1 MSTFILL
8 NNDEFNNHPDVIKF
22 ESQELP
28 SKEDTIKAYLVRD
41 KILMEHHHQ
50 FSSIKDKIILKL
62 EKNYKELLSKEDDLE
77 KIYNILSLA
86 ELEYLGW

>member
-41 KILMEHHHQ
+41 NIL
-50 FSSIKDKIILKL
+50 IKHVNPISFKEKLILKL
-62 EKNYKELLSKEDDLE
+62 YNNPEYIIEEDDLE
-77 KIYNILSLA
+77 KIYNSLSLS
-86 ELEYLGW
+86 ELEYMGW